1 MTTSFTNLV
10 NNLAEGFIKL
20 HVKYEHDDKK
30 CQTCRTKYKYCDC
43 FLEYTNSKEDLIKD
57 QCLCCNKNCQKMMK
71 SYRNN
76 FF

>member
-20 HVKYEHDDKK
+20 HKKYEHDDKK

-43 FLEYTNSKEDLIKD
+43 FLEYTNSKEDLIK
-57 QCLCCNKNCQKMMK
+57 
-71 SYRNN
+71 
-76 FF
+76 